1 MAIRK
6 QTVLKKGQTGF
17 TTWLFIIVILL
28 TFSIFFLV
36 LRKSWSEIQTPL
48 NEGLTNAMPSDTS
61 VNVTEIL
68 DQTAGIS
75 TTFDLLFPFIII
87 GLFGFV
93 MIGAGAYLGHPIMIF
108 VGIIMMA
115 VLVMLGAVYA
125 NVYDSISSSDEFSDA
140 KSFLGIQ
147 DKFMQYLPYIV
158 VFMIIGIAVAVIMA
172 KGGGSSL

>member
-1 MAIRK
+1 MGIRK
-6 QTVLKKGQTGF
+6 QGILKKGQTGF
-17 TTWLFIIVILL
+17 VTWLFIIVILL

-36 LRKSWSEIQTPL
+36 LKKTWGEVRVPL
-48 NEGLTNAMPSDTS
+48 EEGLNSAMPSNGINITEVLDDTS
-61 VNVTEIL
+61 
-68 DQTAGIS
+68 GIS
-75 TTFDLLFPFIII
+75 TTFDLLFPMIII

-125 NVYDSISSSDEFSDA
+125 NVYNAISSSDEFSDA
-140 KSFLGIQ
+140 KTSLGIQ

-158 VFMIIGIAVAVIMA
+158 LFMVVGIAIAVIMA
-172 KGGGSSL
+172 RGGSSSL